1 MRILW
6 RTLPRLALPAALGL
20 GLAYLATGFLPRA
33 EPALRPPEEL
43 RAHGQ
48 GFDEESPLRAILE
61 RNVLRLEL
69 PLFSPP
75 DSPLA
80 PPTVPTASVA
90 ALSRPEAPT
99 LHSPSDPALDAFA
112 TPEFVLGPGRPA
124 GGQKASATL
133 SGGSSVLG
141 LVAAPDLSAAGVNAG
156 AEARIENFR
165 LVGVA
170 AGGPK
175 PTAMLQVDA
184 VTATLRPGEQVRGW
198 TLVEIRPGQALLR
211 RGQQSHWLQLSAPGA
226 SK

>member
-1 MRILW
+1 MRIVW

-20 GLAYLATGFLPRA
+20 GLAYLGTSFLPQA
-33 EPALRPPEEL
+33 EPSLRPPEEL

-48 GFDEESPLRAILE
+48 GFDQESPLRAILE

-80 PPTVPTASVA
+80 PPTVPTASIA
-90 ALSRPEAPT
+90 ALSRPDA
-99 LHSPSDPALDAFA
+99 PALPAQADLPLAAFA
-112 TPEFVLGPGRPA
+112 APEPVLGPSR
-124 GGQKASATL
+124 QKGSATI

-141 LVAAPDLSAAGVNAG
+141 LVVAPGAG
-156 AEARIENFR
+156 ATVASGGSEAAIESFR
-165 LVGVA
+165 LVGVV

-175 PTAMLQVDA
+175 PTAMLQVDGA
-184 VTATLRPGEQVRGW
+184 AATLRPGETARGW

-211 RGQQSHWLQLSAPGA
+211 RGQQSHWLKLTGPG
-226 SK
+226 K